1 MSAAPY
7 DFDRAYTQSIRAW
20 TQHIEVSHSVRKVPL
35 YRGRI
40 EKCLVCWA
48 FKRKVRG

>member
-1 MSAAPY
+1 MSEDPY
-7 DFDRAYTQSIRAW
+7 GFDRQYTQCILAW
-20 TQHIEVSHSVRKVPL
+20 TKHIEISHSVRKVPL

-48 FKRKVRG
+48 FKRRVRG